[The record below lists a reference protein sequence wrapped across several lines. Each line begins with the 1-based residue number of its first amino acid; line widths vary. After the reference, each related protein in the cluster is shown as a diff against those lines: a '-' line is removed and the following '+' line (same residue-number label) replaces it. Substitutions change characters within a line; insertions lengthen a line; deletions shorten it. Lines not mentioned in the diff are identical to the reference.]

1 MNSKKL
7 CAKLEDWVASG
18 LIAREQATAIAAYE
32 EGRKKGPGWGL
43 LIFAGFGAVA
53 LGLGVILLFAYN
65 WQDMH
70 KFAKLGVIFGA
81 LLLAHGGG
89 LWLRQRRCP
98 DGVVEAAH
106 LLGSMLFGAG
116 IFLIAQIYHI
126 SAHYPDAFL
135 IWAGGALL
143 LTWALPSIP
152 QGLLAAVLLGI
163 WACTEAIDYNTGPAI
178 APLLVLLGLGLP
190 AWRFRSPVLL
200 GASTLAFAL
209 VVTAVLTTN
218 QKSFFLSLLGV
229 SALYFALSRLTAR
242 HAALPQAPTVFRR
255 SGLLLYLPLLF
266 VLSFPDAVNAF
277 SRVSCFDGDL
287 SRWLIAMPLL
297 SAAFV
302 LNAWVIIQT
311 MREQEACGAGELLSL
326 LAPAA
331 MLAIFL
337 DCCWPKRYL
346 PEYTGGWL
354 SAITIGANLAFLHQA
369 LSTLWRGCS
378 ETRAGLVAFGSLLL
392 AALASAR
399 FTDLFESLLARG
411 MVFLLMAAFLFY
423 VAFVYQRKGQKPPRA
438 ERMP

>member
-1 MNSKKL
+1 MSSKKL

-190 AWRFRSPVLL
+190 AWRLRSPVLL

-242 HAALPQAPTVFRR
+242 HA
-255 SGLLLYLPLLF
+255 GLLLYLPLLF